1 MTVYHLLWVI
11 IRQLFSDYD
20 VKIILLIEK
29 HVHVPLISHNCELG
43 IRYKQYKYLTQNYH
57 SLFYHICTTAYNLK
71 MKSFAD
77 SEGKKHYP
85 SHKHFFKAG
94 ICLFVVSWWFFIFT
108 FLGFFKNILPS
119 KLCYNKFIK
128 CSHKNLLVSFFII
141 QWKYALFNYS
151 LIQVGWGCNF
161 YLNHVSSLGAS
172 ECQGTE
178 EGVQF
183 PDLGDTQVIQVVQN
197 NLQQNNSTCTV
208 N

>member
-1 MTVYHLLWVI
+1 MFI
-11 IRQLFSDYD
+11 CN
-20 VKIILLIEK
+20 ILMI
-29 HVHVPLISHNCELG
+29 
-43 IRYKQYKYLTQNYH
+43 
-57 SLFYHICTTAYNLK
+57 
-71 MKSFAD
+71 
-77 SEGKKHYP
+77 
-85 SHKHFFKAG
+85 FF
-94 ICLFVVSWWFFIFT
+94 FT

-161 YLNHVSSLGAS
+161 NLNHVSSLGAS

-178 EGVQF
+178 EGVQL

-197 NLQQNNSTCTV
+197 NLQQNNSVCTANKIGEPKFV
-208 N
+208 KTYTKVPTLYSHWMSCKL

>member
-1 MTVYHLLWVI
+1 MYYSIQFKDEI
-11 IRQLFSDYD
+11 ICRFWRKKTLS
-20 VKIILLIEK
+20 V
-29 HVHVPLISHNCELG
+29 
-43 IRYKQYKYLTQNYH
+43 TQ
-57 SLFYHICTTAYNLK
+57 T
-71 MKSFAD
+71 
-77 SEGKKHYP
+77 
-85 SHKHFFKAG
+85 FFKAG

-161 YLNHVSSLGAS
+161 NLNHVSSLGAS

-197 NLQQNNSTCTV
+197 NLQQNNIVCTV
-208 N
+208 NKIGESKFVKTYTIFPTLYSQWMCYQL